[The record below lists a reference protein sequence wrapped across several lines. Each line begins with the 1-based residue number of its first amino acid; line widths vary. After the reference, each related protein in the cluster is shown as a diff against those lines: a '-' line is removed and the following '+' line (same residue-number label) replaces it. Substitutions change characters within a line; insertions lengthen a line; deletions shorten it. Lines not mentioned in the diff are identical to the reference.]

1 MTIESHPT
9 ASVEKNTDLFDTPFL
24 SEHYDLLLADY
35 FKTKLLDVPVYWQLL
50 KKCTQPNPILLDIG
64 TGTGRIISGLI
75 AEAKREKL
83 DISNWTFLG
92 VDISQHMLE
101 RAKTVTSI
109 PPKSPTVQWI
119 KGSAQELEKLPPLCN
134 GAQKVGFILFSA
146 GAFSHLYEKGQPEQF
161 FSQVAKVIE
170 PRTGMACI
178 SIAKSFMVTETGK
191 EFALPQI
198 DGPKQIESKI
208 FPGVIY
214 ENRIL
219 SNETD
224 GNILTEKR
232 IIDVMRKDDGQEK
245 VIERNHV
252 SSMFRLWSREGF
264 TKMATHFGFEITDLM
279 EGTEETYFTLQ
290 LKQ

>member
-1 MTIESHPT
+1 
-9 ASVEKNTDLFDTPFL
+9 
-24 SEHYDLLLADY
+24 
-35 FKTKLLDVPVYWQLL
+35 
-50 KKCTQPNPILLDIG
+50 
-64 TGTGRIISGLI
+64 
-75 AEAKREKL
+75 
-83 DISNWTFLG
+83 
-92 VDISQHMLE
+92 
-101 RAKTVTSI
+101 
-109 PPKSPTVQWI
+109 
-119 KGSAQELEKLPPLCN
+119 
-134 GAQKVGFILFSA
+134 
-146 GAFSHLYEKGQPEQF
+146 
-161 FSQVAKVIE
+161 
-170 PRTGMACI
+170 
-178 SIAKSFMVTETGK
+178 MVTETGK

-252 SSMFRLWSREGF
+252 SSMFRLWSREDF
-264 TKMATHFGFEITDLM
+264 TKMATHFGFEIMDLM